1 MLRTFLPQFI
11 FPKEI
16 VDLQELPR
24 HTVLS
29 GLAKN
34 LNKINGLSEVPNTLQ
49 TAMVLVRH
57 ETRVKRGDF
66 YIVTHSHV
74 RKYVEERATE
84 ILAAFDKQ
92 APYKEGDDRYEV
104 DAIIARVMAAR
115 QEGKS

>member
-1 MLRTFLPQFI
+1 
-11 FPKEI
+11 
-16 VDLQELPR
+16 
-24 HTVLS
+24 
-29 GLAKN
+29 
-34 LNKINGLSEVPNTLQ
+34 
-49 TAMVLVRH
+49 MVLVRH
-57 ETRVKRGDF
+57 ETRVKRGDS